1 MYAYSSK
8 ENLIQ
13 ELAKK
18 VKEFDN
24 KIKIFLQN
32 NVEADI
38 DYYFLE
44 GIVEEGD
51 SIYGEIISE
60 LKEIEEKKIVFE
72 NRKNWARFGGEISF
86 ALVLTSVGLALSTG
100 SVGFVVLESVFLATE
115 ILSVHQTKGFE
126 QEIGKFKLK
135 LNI

>member
-38 DYYFLE
+38 DYYFL
-44 GIVEEGD
+44 EEGD